1 MSCYPAVQKITVGR
15 ADFVVVDAVL
25 RNRSPR
31 ANSLFIREIARYL
44 LILEQLEDRRAAE
57 KHEKTP
63 TLEWSCSERNSE
75 FISTIQGNLRGEQGT
90 CSRLGSDGGGQ
101 SQEARPASRFWRESD

>member
-25 RNRSPR
+25 RNQSPR

-57 KHEKTP
+57 KREKTP
-63 TLEWSCSERNSE
+63 PLEWSCSERN
-75 FISTIQGNLRGEQGT
+75 
-90 CSRLGSDGGGQ
+90 
-101 SQEARPASRFWRESD
+101 RELAAA